1 MRIFLSF
8 FILLFCVSCSLE
20 NNENVAMEDSASI
33 SFDTS
38 WGKDVQTRGNEMV
51 YHSICEIGIFA
62 KTKSDGDWQDGES
75 FDPSSSFM
83 NNVNFSRHWVTEINN
98 WSKWDYTPHHYWP
111 ENENQKINFF
121 AYAPRRDS
129 ASLNLANNHVRLYHS
144 TSKKNVDLV
153 WACSLNQN
161 KSTVSKS
168 KNKVE
173 LQFKHS
179 LAKISFKIGLSEPL
193 DGDADKGAQVILK
206 SVKLCAYS
214 NGSGGVFVDEG
225 YLNLA
230 TGKWD
235 MDDKQSPRTVYTWT
249 PETDPNKKEGF
260 LLSSDKINY
269 ENTPITV
276 SDKSYLFILPQTKNM
291 EFYLIVDYVL
301 KHADGMEEQ
310 RQVKGL
316 VNSKHSM
323 DFVAGKAY
331 NFVLN
336 IPLNRIQVDVDTNVE
351 GWTSTAKKTRAAEEE
366 EGTNTGISEF
376 NNGSELGLFAFY
388 AENST
393 TKSKLFMSKLNNTKV
408 GEELTYRASD
418 KTWNYSPKRFWPQT
432 GILHFYAGYPYFMEF
447 NEFNENGKVHFT
459 TPDYNRFGVDFLWG
473 SCNNVECSSH
483 PNLVKI
489 KMKHALAR
497 VNIYFEDY
505 GDVNNVQ
512 VAASREGTFTST
524 SPEGI
529 PIWKVDQSKAKEL
542 VRVHKK
548 IEDPA
553 AILFVFPGKINELS
567 FYSSLKKETIDLPNF
582 DTDSPEFE
590 AGKEYNIN
598 VSPSGIN
605 YDYVPPK

>member
-8 FILLFCVSCSLE
+8 LILLFCVSCSLE

-51 YHSICEIGIFA
+51 YHSIFKIGIFA

-83 NNVNFSRHWVTEINN
+83 NNVNFFRYWVPEKPG
-98 WSKWDYTPHHYWP
+98 WSEWDYSPHHYWP

-144 TSKKNVDLV
+144 TSKENVDLV
-153 WACSLNQN
+153 WACRLNQN
-161 KSTVSKS
+161 KSTVSES
-168 KNKVE
+168 ENKVK
-173 LQFKHS
+173 LQFQHS

-235 MDDKQSPRTVYTWT
+235 MDDTKSPRTVYTWT
-249 PETDPNKKEGF
+249 PETDTNNKKDF

-269 ENTPITV
+269 ENIPITV
-276 SDKSYLFILPQTKNM
+276 SDDSYLFILPQTKKM
-291 EFYLIVDYVL
+291 KFYLIVDYVL

-310 RQVKGL
+310 LQTKGL
-316 VNSKHSM
+316 VNSKQYM
-323 DFVAGKAY
+323 EFVAGKAY

-336 IPLNRIQVDVDTNVE
+336 IPLNTIQVDVDPEVE
-351 GWTSTAKKTRAAEEE
+351 GWTSTTKKTRA
-366 EGTNTGISEF
+366 EGTNTGISKF
-376 NNGSELGLFAFY
+376 TDDSELGLFAFH
-388 AENST
+388 AQNST
-393 TKSKLFMSKLNNTKV
+393 TTSKTLFMSKLNKTTE
-408 GEELTYRASD
+408 GEKLTYRD
-418 KTWNYSPKRFWPQT
+418 NTWNYSPKRFWPQT
-432 GILHFYAGYPYFMEF
+432 GILYFYAGYPNAFTY
-447 NEFNENGKVHFT
+447 ENGEVHFT
-459 TPDYNRFGVDFLWG
+459 SQGYNPFGVDFLWG
-473 SCNNVECSSH
+473 LCNVECASH
-483 PNLVKI
+483 SNPWKI

-497 VNIYFEDY
+497 VNIYFEGY
-505 GDVNNVQ
+505 GDVDNVQ
-512 VAASREGTFTST
+512 VAACRKGTFTPTST
-524 SPEGI
+524 ESIPTWNVDHTQENDLIGVKKGI
-529 PIWKVDQSKAKEL
+529 LDK
-542 VRVHKK
+542 
-548 IEDPA
+548 A

-605 YDYVPPK
+605 YYYVPPK

>member
-1 MRIFLSF
+1 
-8 FILLFCVSCSLE
+8 
-20 NNENVAMEDSASI
+20 MEDSASI

-62 KTKSDGDWQDGES
+62 KMKSDGDWQDGKN
-75 FDPSSSFM
+75 FDPSSFM

-121 AYAPRRDS
+121 AYAPRRES

-144 TSKKNVDLV
+144 TSKENVDLV

-179 LAKISFKIGLSEPL
+179 LAKISFKIGLSELL
-193 DGDADKGAQVILK
+193 DGDTDKGAQVILK
-206 SVKLCAYS
+206 SVKLCAS
-214 NGSGGVFVDEG
+214 PDGTGGVFIDGG

-230 TGKWD
+230 TGTWD
-235 MDDKQSPRTVYTWT
+235 KDDPLNPRTVYTWT
-249 PETDPNKKEGF
+249 PETDTNKKEGF

-269 ENTPITV
+269 ENKPITV
-276 SDKSYLFILPQTKNM
+276 SDKSYLFILPQTKNL

-301 KHADGMEEQ
+301 KHADGMEEH
-310 RQVKGL
+310 RQVRGL
-316 VNSKHSM
+316 VNSKKLM

-351 GWTSTAKKTRAAEEE
+351 GWTSTTTTTRAAAEE

-376 NNGSELGLFAFY
+376 IDGSKLGLFAFY
-388 AENST
+388 AQNST
-393 TKSKLFMSKLNNTKV
+393 TASKLFMSKLNNTKV

-418 KTWNYSPKRFWPQT
+418 NTWNYSPKRFWRQT

-447 NEFNENGKVHFT
+447 NENGIVRFT
-459 TPDYNRFGVDFLWG
+459 TPDYNPFGVDFLWG

-483 PNLVKI
+483 PNLVNI

-497 VNIYFEDY
+497 VNIYFEGY
-505 GDVNNVQ
+505 GDVDNVQ
-512 VAASREGTFTST
+512 VAACREGTFTPTST
-524 SPEGI
+524 EGI
-529 PIWKVDQSKAKEL
+529 PKWEVKHSLEDVLVDVK
-542 VRVHKK
+542 KK
-548 IEDPA
+548 IDDPA
-553 AILFVFPGKINELS
+553 AILFVFPGKINKLR

-582 DTDSPEFE
+582 GKKTPEFE
-590 AGKEYNIN
+590 AGKEYNIC
-598 VSPSGIN
+598 VSPSGIIIN
-605 YDYVPPK
+605 YVPSK

>member
-8 FILLFCVSCSLE
+8 LILLFCVSCSLE

-38 WGKDVQTRGNEMV
+38 WGKDVQTRGKEMV
-51 YHSICEIGIFA
+51 YHSIFKIGIFA
-62 KTKSDGDWQDGES
+62 KMKSDGDWQDGKS

-83 NNVNFSRHWVTEINN
+83 NNVNFFRSWVPEKKD
-98 WSKWDYTPHHYWP
+98 WSDWDYTPHHYWP

-129 ASLNLANNHVRLYHS
+129 ASLNLANKHVRLYHS
-144 TSKKNVDLV
+144 TSKENVDLV

-168 KNKVE
+168 ENKVQ

-206 SVKLCAYS
+206 SVKLCANS
-214 NGSGGVFVDEG
+214 DGTGGVFIDGG

-230 TGKWD
+230 TGEWNLD
-235 MDDKQSPRTVYTWT
+235 APLSPRTVYTWT
-249 PETDPNKKEGF
+249 PETDTNNKKDF

-269 ENTPITV
+269 ENNPITV
-276 SDKSYLFILPQTKNM
+276 SDDSYLFILPQTKYQP
-291 EFYLIVDYVL
+291 FYLIVDYVL

-310 RQVKGL
+310 LQTRGL
-316 VNSKHSM
+316 VNPKTSM
-323 DFVAGKAY
+323 DFVAGKAD

-336 IPLNRIQVDVDTNVE
+336 IPLNRIQVDVDTEVE
-351 GWTSTAKKTRAAEEE
+351 GWTSTATKTRA
-366 EGTNTGISEF
+366 EGTNTGISKF
-376 NNGSELGLFAFY
+376 IDGSELGLFAFH
-388 AENST
+388 AQNST
-393 TKSKLFMSKLNNTKV
+393 TTSKTLFMSKLNKTTE
-408 GEELTYRASD
+408 GEKLTYRAS
-418 KTWNYSPKRFWPQT
+418 TWNYSPKRFWPQT
-432 GILHFYAGYPYFMEF
+432 GILYFYAGYPNAFTY
-447 NEFNENGKVHFT
+447 ENDGKVHFT
-459 TPDYNRFGVDFLWG
+459 SQGYNPFGVDFLWG
-473 SCNNVECSSH
+473 LCNVECASH
-483 PNLVKI
+483 SNPWKI

-497 VNIYFEDY
+497 VNIYFEGY
-505 GDVNNVQ
+505 GDVDNVQ
-512 VAASREGTFTST
+512 VAACRKGTFTPTST
-524 SPEGI
+524 ESI
-529 PIWKVDQSKAKEL
+529 PTWNVDHSQENDL
-542 VRVHKK
+542 IDVKK
-548 IEDPA
+548 DIVDKA

-605 YDYVPPK
+605 YYYVPPK

>member
-8 FILLFCVSCSLE
+8 LILLFCVSCSLE

-38 WGKDVQTRGNEMV
+38 WGKDVQTRGKEMV
-51 YHSICEIGIFA
+51 YHSIFKIGIFA
-62 KTKSDGDWQDGES
+62 KMKSDGDWQDGKS

-83 NNVNFSRHWVTEINN
+83 NNVNFFRSWVPEKKD
-98 WSKWDYTPHHYWP
+98 WSDWDYTPHHYWP

-129 ASLNLANNHVRLYHS
+129 ASLNLANKHVRLYHS
-144 TSKKNVDLV
+144 TSKENVDLV

-168 KNKVE
+168 ENKVQ

-206 SVKLCAYS
+206 SVKLCANS
-214 NGSGGVFVDEG
+214 DGTGGVFIDGG

-230 TGKWD
+230 TGEWNLD
-235 MDDKQSPRTVYTWT
+235 APLSPRTVYTWT
-249 PETDPNKKEGF
+249 PETDTNNKKDF

-269 ENTPITV
+269 ENNPITV
-276 SDKSYLFILPQTKNM
+276 SDDSYLFILPQTKYQP
-291 EFYLIVDYVL
+291 FYLIVDYVL

-310 RQVKGL
+310 LQTRGL
-316 VNSKHSM
+316 VNPKTSM

-336 IPLNRIQVDVDTNVE
+336 IPLNRIQVDVDTEVE
-351 GWTSTAKKTRAAEEE
+351 GWTSTATKTRA
-366 EGTNTGISEF
+366 EGTNTGISKF
-376 NNGSELGLFAFY
+376 IDGSELGLFAFH
-388 AENST
+388 AQNST
-393 TKSKLFMSKLNNTKV
+393 TTSKTLFMSKLNKTTE
-408 GEELTYRASD
+408 GEKLTYRAS
-418 KTWNYSPKRFWPQT
+418 TWNYSPKRFWPQT
-432 GILHFYAGYPYFMEF
+432 GILYFYAGYPNAFTY
-447 NEFNENGKVHFT
+447 ENDGKVHFT
-459 TPDYNRFGVDFLWG
+459 SQGYNPFGVDFLWG
-473 SCNNVECSSH
+473 LCNVECASH
-483 PNLVKI
+483 SNPWKI

-497 VNIYFEDY
+497 VNIYFEGY
-505 GDVNNVQ
+505 GDVDNVQ
-512 VAASREGTFTST
+512 VAACRKGTFTPTST
-524 SPEGI
+524 ESI
-529 PIWKVDQSKAKEL
+529 PTWNVDHSQENDL
-542 VRVHKK
+542 IDVKK
-548 IEDPA
+548 DIVDKA

-605 YDYVPPK
+605 YYYVPPK

>member
-8 FILLFCVSCSLE
+8 LILLFCVSCSLE
-20 NNENVAMEDSASI
+20 NNENAAMEDSASI

-38 WGKDVQTRGNEMV
+38 WGKNVQTRGNEMV

-62 KTKSDGDWQDGES
+62 KTKSDGDWQDGKN
-75 FDPSSSFM
+75 FDPSSFM

-153 WACSLNQN
+153 WAYSLNQN

-230 TGKWD
+230 TGNWD

-249 PETDPNKKEGF
+249 PETDPNKPETDPNKKEGF

-276 SDKSYLFILPQTKNM
+276 SDKSYLFILPQTKKM

-301 KHADGMEEQ
+301 KHADGMKEQ
-310 RQVKGL
+310 LQTKGL
-316 VNSKHSM
+316 VNSKHFM

-336 IPLNRIQVDVDTNVE
+336 IPLNRIQVNVDTDVE
-351 GWTSTAKKTRAAEEE
+351 GWPSTTKTTRA
-366 EGTNTGISEF
+366 EGTNTGFREF
-376 NNGSELGLFAFY
+376 SNGSELGLFAFY

-393 TKSKLFMSKLNNTKV
+393 TTSELFMSKLNNTKE
-408 GEELTYRASD
+408 GEVLTYRD
-418 KTWNYSPKRFWPQT
+418 NTWNYSPKRFWPQT
-432 GILHFYAGYPYFMEF
+432 GILHFYAGYPNSFTYK
-447 NEFNENGKVHFT
+447 NGEVHFT
-459 TPDYNRFGVDFLWG
+459 ADYNPFGVDFLWG
-473 SCNNVECSSH
+473 LCNNNNNVECSSH
-483 PNLVKI
+483 PNSVNI

-497 VNIYFEDY
+497 VNIYFEGY
-505 GDVNNVQ
+505 GDVDNVQ
-512 VAASREGTFTST
+512 VAACREGTFTPTST
-524 SPEGI
+524 ESI
-529 PIWKVDQSKAKEL
+529 PTWTVNRSLENEL
-542 VRVHKK
+542 VSVKK
-548 IEDPA
+548 IKEDKA
-553 AILFVFPGKINELS
+553 AILFVFPGKINKLR

-590 AGKEYNIN
+590 AGKEYNIC
-598 VSPSGIN
+598 VSPTGIN
-605 YDYVPPK
+605 YYYVPPK

>member
-8 FILLFCVSCSLE
+8 FILLCCVSCSLE

-38 WGKDVQTRGNEMV
+38 WGKDVQTRGNVMAD
-51 YHSICEIGIFA
+51 HSIFKIGIFA
-62 KTKSDGDWQDGES
+62 KTKSDGDWEDGKKS
-75 FDPSSSFM
+75 FDDHSSFM
-83 NNVNFSRHWVTEINN
+83 NNVNFFRSWVPEKTD
-98 WSKWDYTPHHYWP
+98 WSDWDYTPHHYWP

-144 TSKKNVDLV
+144 TSKENVDLV
-153 WACSLNQN
+153 WAYSLNQN

-168 KNKVE
+168 ENKAVE
-173 LQFKHS
+173 LHFQHS
-179 LAKISFKIGLSEPL
+179 LAKISFKILSDAL
-193 DGDADKGAQVILK
+193 DRDTVKGAQVILK
-206 SVKLCAYS
+206 SVTLCADS
-214 NGSGGVFVDEG
+214 TGSGGVFVDEG
-225 YLNLA
+225 YLNLK

-235 MDDKQSPRTVYTWT
+235 MDDQHSPRTVYTWT
-249 PETDPNKKEGF
+249 PDKKGF
-260 LLSSDKINY
+260 LLSSDTINY
-269 ENTPITV
+269 KNTSITV
-276 SDKSYLFILPQTKNM
+276 SNDSYLFILPQTKYKT
-291 EFYLIVDYVL
+291 FYLIVDYVL

-316 VNSKHSM
+316 INSKQYM
-323 DFVAGKAY
+323 EFVACKAY

-336 IPLNRIQVDVDTNVE
+336 IPLNTIRVDVDPKVVE
-351 GWTSTAKKTRAAEEE
+351 WTSTTKKTRAAAEEEE

-376 NNGSELGLFAFY
+376 DNGSKLGLFAFH
-388 AENST
+388 AQNST
-393 TKSKLFMSKLNNTKV
+393 TASELFMSKLNNTKV

-418 KTWNYSPKRFWPQT
+418 NTWNYSPKRFWPQT
-432 GILHFYAGYPYFMEF
+432 GILHFYAGYPHFMD
-447 NEFNENGKVHFT
+447 FNENGKARFK
-459 TPDYNRFGVDFLWG
+459 TPDYNPFGVDFLWG
-473 SCNNVECSSH
+473 LCNNVECSSH
-483 PNLVKI
+483 PNPVNI

-505 GDVNNVQ
+505 GDVDKVK

-524 SPEGI
+524 STEGI
-529 PIWKVDQSKAKEL
+529 PIWEVDHSLENDL
-542 VRVHKK
+542 VRVRKK
-548 IEDPA
+548 IVDKA

-605 YDYVPPK
+605 YYYVPPK

>member
-1 MRIFLSF
+1 
-8 FILLFCVSCSLE
+8 
-20 NNENVAMEDSASI
+20 MEDSASI

-38 WGKDVQTRGNEMV
+38 WGKDVQTRGNVMV
-51 YHSICEIGIFA
+51 DHSIFKIGIFA

-75 FDPSSSFM
+75 FDHSFFM
-83 NNVNFSRHWVTEINN
+83 DNVNFFRYWVPEKTD
-98 WSKWDYTPHHYWP
+98 WSEWDYTPHHYWP

-144 TSKKNVDLV
+144 TSKENVDLV
-153 WACSLNQN
+153 WARSLNQN

-168 KNKVE
+168 ENKVE

-179 LAKISFKIGLSEPL
+179 LARISFKILSDAL
-193 DGDADKGAQVILK
+193 DRDTVGAQVILK
-206 SVKLCAYS
+206 RVKLCADS
-214 NGSGGVFVDEG
+214 VGNGGVFIDGG

-230 TGKWD
+230 KGTWD
-235 MDDKQSPRTVYTWT
+235 KDDPLSHRTVYTWT
-249 PETDPNKKEGF
+249 PKTETNKEEGF
-260 LLSSDKINY
+260 LLSS
-269 ENTPITV
+269 NTIYDAKTSITV
-276 SDKSYLFILPQTKNM
+276 SDKSYLFILPQTKNK

-301 KHADGMEEQ
+301 KHADGMEEH

-316 VNSKHSM
+316 VNSKHFM

-336 IPLNRIQVDVDTNVE
+336 IPLNTIQVDVDPEVE
-351 GWTSTAKKTRAAEEE
+351 KWTSTATTKKTRAAAEE
-366 EGTNTGISEF
+366 EGTNTGISDF
-376 NNGSELGLFAFY
+376 INGSKLGLFAFH
-388 AENST
+388 AQNST
-393 TKSKLFMSKLNNTKV
+393 ASDSLFMSKLNNTKV

-418 KTWNYSPKRFWPQT
+418 NTWNYSPKRFWPQT
-432 GILHFYAGYPYFMEF
+432 GILHFYAGYPHFMD
-447 NEFNENGKVHFT
+447 FNENGKARFK
-459 TPDYNRFGVDFLWG
+459 TPDYNPFGVDFLWG
-473 SCNNVECSSH
+473 LCNNVECSSH
-483 PNLVKI
+483 PNPVNI

-505 GDVNNVQ
+505 GDVDKVK

-524 SPEGI
+524 STEGI
-529 PIWKVDQSKAKEL
+529 PIWEVDHSLENDL
-542 VRVHKK
+542 VGVRKK
-548 IEDPA
+548 IVDKA

-605 YDYVPPK
+605 YYYVPPK

>member
-1 MRIFLSF
+1 
-8 FILLFCVSCSLE
+8 
-20 NNENVAMEDSASI
+20 MEDSASI

-51 YHSICEIGIFA
+51 YHSIHEIGIFA
-62 KTKSDGDWQDGES
+62 KTKSDGDWQDGKS
-75 FDPSSSFM
+75 FDDPSFFM
-83 NNVNFSRHWVTEINN
+83 DNVNFSRSWVQTD
-98 WSKWDYTPHHYWP
+98 WSNWDYTPHHYWP

-144 TSKKNVDLV
+144 TSKENVDLV
-153 WACSLNQN
+153 WAYSLNQN

-168 KNKVE
+168 ENKVK
-173 LQFKHS
+173 LQFEHS
-179 LAKISFKIGLSEPL
+179 LAKISFKIGSSEPL
-193 DGDADKGAQVILK
+193 DSLGAQVILK

-230 TGKWD
+230 TGTWD
-235 MDDKQSPRTVYTWT
+235 MDTEHSPRTVYTWT
-249 PETDPNKKEGF
+249 SKTDTNKKEGF
-260 LLSSDKINY
+260 LLSSDTINY
-269 ENTPITV
+269 KNKIITV
-276 SDKSYLFILPQTKNM
+276 SNKSYLFILPQTKNM

-310 RQVKGL
+310 LQKTKGL

-323 DFVAGKAY
+323 EFVAGKAY

-336 IPLNRIQVDVDTNVE
+336 IPLDRILDRIQVAVDPKVE
-351 GWTSTAKKTRAAEEE
+351 GWTSTKKKTRAAAEE

-376 NNGSELGLFAFY
+376 DNGSKLGLFAFH
-388 AENST
+388 AQNST
-393 TKSKLFMSKLNNTKV
+393 ASDSLFMSKLNNTKV

-432 GILHFYAGYPYFMEF
+432 GILHFYAGYPYFMEY
-447 NEFNENGKVHFT
+447 NENGKVRFT
-459 TPDYNRFGVDFLWG
+459 TPDYNPFGVDFLWG
-473 SCNNVECSSH
+473 LCNNVECSSH
-483 PNLVKI
+483 PDSVNI

-505 GDVNNVQ
+505 GNVDSVK

-529 PIWKVDQSKAKEL
+529 PIWNVNRSQENDLIGVK
-542 VRVHKK
+542 KK
-548 IEDPA
+548 IEDKA
-553 AILFVFPGKINELS
+553 AILFVFPGKINKLRFRS
-567 FYSSLKKETIDLPNF
+567 SSLKRTIDLPNF
-582 DTDSPEFE
+582 DTPKFE

>member
-8 FILLFCVSCSLE
+8 FILLCCVSCSLE

-51 YHSICEIGIFA
+51 HHSIFKIGIFA
-62 KTKSDGDWQDGES
+62 KTKSDGDWKDGES
-75 FDPSSSFM
+75 FDDHSFFM
-83 NNVNFSRHWVTEINN
+83 DNVNFFRPWDPEKKD
-98 WSKWDYTPHHYWP
+98 WSDWDYTPHHYWP

-129 ASLNLANNHVRLYHS
+129 ASLNLADNHVRLYHS
-144 TSKKNVDLV
+144 TSKENVDLV
-153 WACSLNQN
+153 WAYSLNQN

-168 KNKVE
+168 GNKVE

-179 LAKISFKIGLSEPL
+179 LAKISFKILSDFL
-193 DGDADKGAQVILK
+193 DRDTVNGAQVILK
-206 SVKLCAYS
+206 SVKLCDKNDS
-214 NGSGGVFVDEG
+214 TRGVFIDGG

-230 TGKWD
+230 KGTWVT
-235 MDDKQSPRTVYTWT
+235 DDPLSPRTVYTWT
-249 PETDPNKKEGF
+249 SKTDTKKKEGF
-260 LLSSDKINY
+260 LLSSDTINY
-269 ENTPITV
+269 KNTSITV
-276 SDKSYLFILPQTKNM
+276 SNESYLFILPQTKNW

-301 KHADGMEEQ
+301 KHADGKEEQ
-310 RQVKGL
+310 RRLVKGL

-336 IPLNRIQVDVDTNVE
+336 IPLNTIKVDVEPKVE
-351 GWTSTAKKTRAAEEE
+351 GWTSGTTKKTRAAAEEK
-366 EGTNTGISEF
+366 GTNTGISEF
-376 NNGSELGLFAFY
+376 TNGSKLGLFAFR
-388 AENST
+388 AQNST
-393 TKSKLFMSKLNNTKV
+393 ASDSLFMSKLNNTKV

-447 NEFNENGKVHFT
+447 NEKGKFRFT
-459 TPDYNRFGVDFLWG
+459 TPDYNPFGVDFLWG
-473 SCNNVECSSH
+473 TCNNVECSSH
-483 PNLVKI
+483 PDSVKI

-497 VNIYFEDY
+497 VNIYFEGY
-505 GDVNNVQ
+505 GNVDSVK
-512 VAASREGTFTST
+512 VAASREGTFTPTST
-524 SPEGI
+524 ESI
-529 PIWKVDQSKAKEL
+529 PIWNVNRSQENDLIGVK
-542 VRVHKK
+542 KK

-553 AILFVFPGKINELS
+553 AILFVFPGKINKLR
-567 FYSSLKKETIDLPNF
+567 FRSSSNGTIDLNF
-582 DTDSPEFE
+582 DTNKHEFE
-590 AGKEYNIN
+590 AGKEYNIT
-598 VSPSGIN
+598 VSLSGGIK